1 MQHVR
6 KLGRVWNGFLI
17 LVFGSLLSSAYG
29 SDMSLYGV
37 YKRQLYLQKD
47 AGAPVLLCC
56 GNVFNAIVELT
67 DSNSVTTAVLA
78 APDGKQTLLSLA
90 PQQEFLPHCWVL
102 SACSSY
108 PNRESLDANWTNGSY
123 TLAIYG
129 ANDGLTTATLNLSGD
144 AYPTN
149 PPHIL
154 NFVEAQAVDAGK
166 DFVLHWEGFDD
177 ATTNDFCFVSVK
189 KADETLVSSMPFLK
203 EPNQIDGTATSL
215 VIPAG
220 TLAPNEHYEVYVRF
234 DKVLARNT
242 SGYPATTSHASYAR
256 GTRFNLVTVP

>member
-6 KLGRVWNGFLI
+6 RVGRVGIGFLV
-17 LVFGSLLSSAYG
+17 LVFGSALWSAYG

-37 YKRQLYLQKD
+37 YKRQVYLQKD
-47 AGAPVLLCC
+47 AGAPLLLCC
-56 GNVFNAIVELT
+56 GNVFNAIVEPT

-78 APDGKQTLLSLA
+78 TPDGKQTLLSLGA
-90 PQQEFLPHCWVL
+90 QQEFLPRSWVL
-102 SACSSY
+102 SACSTY
-108 PNRESLDANWTNGSY
+108 QNRESLDANWTSGNY

-129 ANDGLTTATLNLSGD
+129 ANDGLVTATLNLSGD

-154 NFVEAQAVDAGK
+154 NFTETQAVDASK

-189 KADETLVSSMPFLK
+189 KADETLVSSMPFLEEANK
-203 EPNQIDGTATSL
+203 LDGTATSL

-234 DKVLARNT
+234 DKVLARNS
-242 SGYPATTSHASYAR
+242 SGSPTVTSHASYAR
-256 GTRFNLVTVP
+256 GTRVSLVTLP